1 MSATAFAMAALAG
14 LLSQAPQSAV
24 FWATSPVMPGEAA
37 MLCGSFSSPDGLVV
51 SVEREPDNGREA
63 APVPPRSLPTPQGP
77 AHEATI
83 LQASETAVIFELPDL
98 GGPGVY
104 RVTLFRRAGQAHQ
117 ALATAWLNAPE
128 VWWLLG
134 DAGRDLEA
142 QDAVAP
148 DATVYGTPGGWIRVN
163 GRCLTLAE
171 AAPRVFLRLEDRGRE
186 AGTVELAVETVPPR
200 ASLAPAGGVR
210 WQSWLPRPETMPPGP
225 APTAAGGQGTAPA
238 AQGRSAWSLRALVPD
253 TIPVGAEGRLLVY
266 NGHGSAACWADG
278 GGYRVRIVPKT
289 DLPSQLYQLAPAKPP
304 AEGERLPFPETE
316 VTHLSV
322 ADFGASGDDSTDD
335 TAAIQAAL
343 DAAGKARGVAV
354 VHLPRGR
361 FFLSAGLVVPPY
373 TMLAG
378 EGMHLT
384 ALAVPDTDEPP
395 DAWVQGAHHF
405 ALQDLTLYCSNHRHI
420 IGGDMTG
427 DPTTSGHV
435 CLRRVRVRGD
445 AYRGHLKPEEV
456 DERFRASL
464 KLSTGGG
471 DTVRFSGPDIVVADC
486 DLYGSGRS
494 LYCFAASG
502 ALLARNR
509 LHNGRWGWYN
519 LNVCRDVVFEDND
532 LIGGDLMSTGGG
544 YACYGP
550 WTRSE
555 NIHTR
560 HNTYSLMHGWDR
572 EAFTS
577 DAGGGAYFG
586 GFSPVERGEGADLVV
601 ELSDDPQWG
610 DRPWQGALFAVI
622 AGHGRGF
629 LARVV
634 THDARRV
641 TVRPLVSPGLVNHA
655 LGATPDWAPLFD
667 DTSRATVTQM
677 HRRYVFEGCDFS
689 DAGIGIQ
696 YYGTAIENVATANTT
711 TRSGGF
717 HGLGITYH
725 GVQPDLFCQWLGNEI
740 LEGNS
745 YRFGANNAQAAG
757 PSHLGI
763 TGRSPSAQI
772 GAVVRG
778 NHLHNNASI
787 EVSSENGT
795 DAVENVIVEA
805 NTVEHSDVGLRVRDG
820 LGVLYRN
827 NRFTDCARE
836 VRDAVAEVK
845 RWREAVAALGE
856 GSEPLAW
863 WSFDETAAPATGAKL
878 LKGRSPLDLD
888 LTTTLHGS
896 PTLAPGVHG
905 QALKLDGKSYAEAAS
920 DGVCFSLNLSSFT
933 VALWVNPDFV
943 NGRWGFVSK
952 RTGHSQSPFVLGM
965 RNGEIVYEA
974 TDQEGKW
981 TSYNFS
987 SPPVLVAGEWQHVAA
1002 VVEEGKRVVLYHNGR
1017 PVATRDLAG
1026 QKLATNEQAL
1036 RIGWEAWGGD
1046 PPKADVPGYLTGL
1059 IDEVKIWPR
1068 CLSPEEV
1075 AAEARRP

>member
-1 MSATAFAMAALAG
+1 MSATAFVLAALLG
-14 LLSQAPQSAV
+14 LVSQAPQSAV
-24 FWATSPVMPGEAA
+24 FWASSPVMPGDAA
-37 MLCGSFSSPDGLVV
+37 MLCGFFPSPGELVV
-51 SVEREPDNGREA
+51 SVEREPDDGRDA
-63 APVPPRSLPTPQGP
+63 APLPRRPGSAPEGP
-77 AHEATI
+77 AHEARI

-104 RVTLFRRAGQAHQ
+104 RATVLRRADPGYQ
-117 ALATAWLNAPE
+117 ALATAWFNAPE

-134 DAGRDLEA
+134 NAGRDLDTQEA
-142 QDAVAP
+142 VVP
-148 DATVYGTPGGWIRVN
+148 DATVYASPGGWVRVN

-171 AAPRVFLRLEDRGRE
+171 GAARVLLRLEGPGRE
-186 AGTVELAVETVPPR
+186 AETIELAVETVPPR
-200 ASLAPAGGVR
+200 APLD
-210 WQSWLPRPETMPPGP
+210 LGP
-225 APTAAGGQGTAPA
+225 ASALGQGPGAPG
-238 AQGRSAWSLRALVPD
+238 QGRSTWSLRALVPENV
-253 TIPVGAEGRLLVY
+253 PVGADGRLLVY
-266 NGHGSAACWADG
+266 NGHGSAACWADS

-289 DLPSQLYQLAPAKPP
+289 ELPSQLYEFAPTKPP
-304 AEGERLPFPETE
+304 AEGERIPFPETD

-322 ADFGASGDDSTDD
+322 ADFGATGGDSTDD

-343 DAAGKARGVAV
+343 DAAGQARGVAV

-361 FFLSAGLVVPPY
+361 FFLSASLVLPPH

-378 EGMHLT
+378 EGTHLT
-384 ALAVPDTDEPP
+384 ALAIPDTDEPP
-395 DAWVQGAHHF
+395 DAWVQGTHHF

-420 IGGDMTG
+420 IASDMTG
-427 DPTTSGHV
+427 DPATSGHL

-532 LIGGDLMSTGGG
+532 LAGGDLMSTGGG

-555 NIHTR
+555 NIYTR
-560 HNTYSLMHGWDR
+560 HNAYSLMHGWDR

-586 GFSPVERGEGADLVV
+586 GFFPVEREEGADLVV
-601 ELSDDPQWG
+601 ELAEDPQWG
-610 DRPWQGALFAVI
+610 SRPWQGALFAVI
-622 AGHGRGF
+622 AGRGRGF
-629 LARVV
+629 LARVAA
-634 THDARRV
+634 HDGRQV
-641 TVRPLVSPGLVNHA
+641 TVQPLVSPGLVNHA
-655 LGATPDWAPLFD
+655 PGGAPDWAALFD
-667 DTSRATVTQM
+667 DTSRATITQM
-677 HRRYVFEGCDFS
+677 HRRYVFEGCHFS

-696 YYGTAIENVATANTT
+696 YYGTAIEHVATSNSA

-725 GVQPDLFCQWLGNEI
+725 GVQPNLFCQWLGNEV

-763 TGRSPSAQI
+763 VGRSPSAQI

-778 NHLHNNASI
+778 NRLHNNASI
-787 EVSSENGT
+787 EVSSEGSA
-795 DAVENVIVEA
+795 DAVESVIVEA
-805 NTVEHSDVGLRVRDG
+805 NVVEHSDIGLLVRDG

-827 NRFTDCARE
+827 NRFTDCVRE
-836 VRDAVAEVK
+836 VHDAVAEVK
-845 RWREAVAALGE
+845 KWREAVAALGE
-856 GSEPLAW
+856 SAEPLAW
-863 WSFDETAAPATGAKL
+863 WSFDEPAAPGVSVGP
-878 LKGRSPLDLD
+878 LKGCSPLDLD
-888 LTTTLHGS
+888 LTTTLQG
-896 PTLAPGVHG
+896 TADFADGVVG
-905 QALKLDGKSYAEAAS
+905 KALKLDGKSYAEVAS
-920 DGVCFSLNLSSFT
+920 DSASFALNLSNFT
-933 VALWVNPDFV
+933 VAAWIYPEVIK
-943 NGRWGFVSK
+943 GRWGILSK
-952 RTGHSQSPFVLGM
+952 RTGHAPSPFVLGL
-965 RNGEIVYEA
+965 RDGCLVYEA

-981 TSYNFS
+981 TSYNFA
-987 SPPVLVAGEWQHVAA
+987 SPPVLVPGEWQHVAA

-1017 PVATRDLAG
+1017 PVATRDLDG

-1046 PPKADVPGYLTGL
+1046 PPEADVPGYLTGM
-1059 IDEVKIWPR
+1059 IDEVKVWPR
-1068 CLSPEEV
+1068 CLSPEEI